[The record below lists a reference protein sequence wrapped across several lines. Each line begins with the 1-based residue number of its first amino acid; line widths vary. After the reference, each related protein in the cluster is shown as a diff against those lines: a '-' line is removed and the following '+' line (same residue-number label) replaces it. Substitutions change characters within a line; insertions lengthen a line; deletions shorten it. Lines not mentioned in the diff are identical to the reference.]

1 MEEIP
6 FDITKKDYKINLNIW
21 VKLLIRFL
29 YVSASVVNLLN
40 KL

>member
-21 VKLLIRFL
+21 AKLLIRFL
-29 YVSASVVNLLN
+29 YVSASVVKLLN